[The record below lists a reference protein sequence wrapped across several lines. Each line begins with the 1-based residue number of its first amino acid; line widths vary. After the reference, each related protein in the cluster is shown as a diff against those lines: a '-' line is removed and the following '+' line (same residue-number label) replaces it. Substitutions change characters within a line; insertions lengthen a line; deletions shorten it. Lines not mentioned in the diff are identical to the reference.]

1 MLYNQKGEHISS
13 AKFVTTWA
21 LVAFQLLL
29 PMLALGNDDPT
40 KRRCEL
46 EKGQL
51 SCYRLG
57 IGTALWY
64 TAYTE
69 HWCQEILSGAL

>member
-46 EKGQL
+46 EKGQISL
-51 SCYRLG
+51 CRLR
-57 IGTALWY
+57 ICTALWY